1 MKKAI
6 HVVPARYIRI
16 VRLHAISEF
25 RYMRSKLHLTVE
37 DAEVQKSSNFFNRSA
52 AFYFQQEQSVL
63 RASRATFGFFHHNG
77 TSKFMAKNFPF
88 FPYFWYEVF
97 LKRKQ
102 QQQ

>member
-6 HVVPARYIRI
+6 HVVPARHIRI

-52 AFYFQQEQSVL
+52 AFDFQQEQSVL
-63 RASRATFGFFHHNG
+63 RASRATFVFFSSQWDLKVHG
-77 TSKFMAKNFPF
+77 KKLSIFSL
-88 FPYFWYEVF
+88 F
-97 LKRKQ
+97 LV
-102 QQQ
+102 